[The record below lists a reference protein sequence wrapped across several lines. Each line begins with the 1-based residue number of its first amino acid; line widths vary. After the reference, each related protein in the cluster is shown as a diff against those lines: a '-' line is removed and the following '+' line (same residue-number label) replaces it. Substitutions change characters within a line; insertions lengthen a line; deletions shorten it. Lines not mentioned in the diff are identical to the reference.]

1 MWRRYGNSALLTHSF
16 LHLTG
21 VGRATEESWW
31 DQGIDDWDDLAQ
43 SGHADAQQLADLKES
58 AVRLNQRDSAWFERR
73 LPAAERWRLYAD
85 FLDDAAFLDI
95 ETTGLSSEYSYTT
108 MVGVLDNSGYHA
120 FVRGDNLDEFLCSLR
135 RYKLVVTFNGASFDL
150 PFLRGEFGKLPD
162 GFAHMDLRW
171 VLARLGYRGGL
182 KKIERSTGLDRQ
194 GGLADLDGRH
204 AVLLWEMAQQG
215 EDEALETLI
224 RYNAEDVASLPLLA
238 EMALLE
244 HSAGTP
250 MGVEPVPR
258 FPRFDCSAL
267 PYDRSLIKYMTG

>member
-1 MWRRYGNSALLTHSF
+1 MPSPGTPTRSNWRTSKNLL
-16 LHLTG
+16 
-21 VGRATEESWW
+21 
-31 DQGIDDWDDLAQ
+31 
-43 SGHADAQQLADLKES
+43 
-58 AVRLNQRDSAWFERR
+58 VRLNQRDSAWFERR

-204 AVLLWEMAQQG
+204 AVVLWEMAQQG

-244 HSAGTP
+244 LSRYADGRRITGALSRYADGRRIRPAFSAIRLLRP
-250 MGVEPVPR
+250 
-258 FPRFDCSAL
+258 AL
-267 PYDRSLIKYMTG
+267 

>member
-1 MWRRYGNSALLTHSF
+1 MLNHSF

-21 VGRATEESWW
+21 VGRTTEERWW
-31 DQGIDDWDDLAQ
+31 DQGITTWDALVQ
-43 SGHADAQQLADLKES
+43 SGHADALQISELQES
-58 AVRLNQRDSAWFERR
+58 AVRLSRRDSAWFARS

-95 ETTGLSSEYSYTT
+95 ETTGLSPEYSYTT

-120 FVRGDNLDEFLCSLR
+120 YVRGDNLDEFLCSLR
-135 RYKLVVTFNGASFDL
+135 KYRLVVTFNGASFDL
-150 PFLRGEFGKLPD
+150 PFLRGEFGELPA

-171 VLARLGYRGGL
+171 VLARLGYKGGL
-182 KKIERSTGLDRQ
+182 KMIERSTGLNRQ
-194 GGLADLDGRH
+194 GGLADLDGMH

-215 EDEALETLI
+215 EDEALKTLI

-238 EMALLE
+238 EMAVREL
-244 HSAGTP
+244 SADNP
-250 MGVEPVPR
+250 MGTESVPR

-267 PYDRSLIKYMTG
+267 PYDRSLIRYLTG